1 MDLQPEQPQ
10 AMYRYQRDHGTRWHH
25 SDRAAILA
33 PALDQTKAV
42 MQDFPHHYRCVA
54 TANADQSRV
63 RVSSQ
68 GLDDLITD
76 VPSEFGGPGDQWS
89 PEALLIAAV
98 ADCFV
103 LTFRAMA
110 APSQITWYALDCDA
124 TGTLERVD
132 RATQFTTIQLA
143 VRISVPDDIEEEKVL
158 RVLKKAEE
166 TCLITNSLTATVT
179 LTVDITRQ

>member
-1 MDLQPEQPQ
+1 
-10 AMYRYQRDHGTRWHH
+10 MYRYHRDMLPRWRHTG
-25 SDRAAILA
+25 RAAILS
-33 PALDQTKAV
+33 PDFNQTKIA

-68 GLDDLITD
+68 GLEDLTTD
-76 VPSEFGGPGDQWS
+76 VPREFGGPGDQWS

-110 APSQITWYALDCDA
+110 APSQIAWHALDCDA
-124 TGTLERVD
+124 TGTLERVN
-132 RATQFTTIQLA
+132 RTTQFTTIQLA
-143 VRISVPDDIEEEKVL
+143 IRISVPDEIEEEKVL
-158 RVLKKAEE
+158 RVLRKAEE

-179 LTVDITRQ
+179 LTVEITRQ

>member
-1 MDLQPEQPQ
+1 
-10 AMYRYQRDHGTRWHH
+10 
-25 SDRAAILA
+25 
-33 PALDQTKAV
+33 
-42 MQDFPHHYRCVA
+42 MQDFPHYYRCVA

-63 RVSSQ
+63 RISSN
-68 GLDDLITD
+68 GLKDLSTD
-76 VPSEFGGPGDQWS
+76 VPREFGGPGDQWS

-110 APSQITWYALDCDA
+110 APSRVTWYALDCDA

-132 RATQFTTIQLA
+132 RATRFTEIQLA
-143 VRISVPDDIEEEKVL
+143 VRISVPDDMEEEKVL

-179 LTVDITRQ
+179 LNTNITRQSSAI